1 MKANFSFFTL
11 LFLLL
16 VFGNSLIAQE
26 TTPLAKNGS
35 IILENNQSIP
45 FKEVS
50 LVNGV
55 FRYTVYENDET
66 KEISL
71 NEVKNIIDQKNSI
84 LFTNKVV
91 VDRAK
96 AKEEKLAE
104 EQKIAAQKRKA
115 EQLELEE
122 SKKLKLVP
130 DGIYYTKNDFLNKT
144 PNSTEKVVPKGLV
157 GFEKTILNSIED
169 ACFFYYQ
176 SKDNKIKKVFAIAYE
191 GHLYF
196 QIQAILSNR
205 NKTDRAQTNDFP
217 NSFVRV
223 LTAGNNYYYVEA
235 TLVNQWVQGL
245 AYNTGATGAL
255 IASDLSSANV
265 QLGKT
270 QNFGNIKGIVWDI
283 KNQEFNIFKNCKDYN
298 NFVKDI
304 YPEGVQNCENHQ
316 PDIRKVRETIE
327 KIK

>member
-1 MKANFSFFTL
+1 MKANFSFFAL

-16 VFGNSLIAQE
+16 IFNNSIIAQE

-50 LVNGV
+50 LVNGI
-55 FRYTVYENDET
+55 FRYTVYENNET

-91 VDRAK
+91 ADRAK

-115 EQLELEE
+115 EELELEE

-144 PNSTEKVVPKGLV
+144 PNSTEKIVPKGLI

-176 SKDNKIKKVFAIAYE
+176 SKNNKVKKVFAIAYE

-196 QIQAILSNR
+196 QIQAILNNR
-205 NKTDRAQTNDFP
+205 NKTDRAQSNDFP

-235 TLVNQWVQGL
+235 DL
-245 AYNTGATGAL
+245 ANAWAKGFAYGGVGGTAGAIMADGMNNL
-255 IASDLSSANV
+255 
-265 QLGKT
+265 
-270 QNFGNIKGIVWDI
+270 KGIVWDI

-304 YPEGVQNCENHQ
+304 HPEGVQNCENHQ
-316 PDIRKVRETIE
+316 PDINKVRETIE